1 VEDSLVHVSRFP
13 YEGWYIL
20 ARQETQTETTLEPQ
34 VGYPLFHPH
43 VTVELREV
51 ITSVFVIGIVV
62 DNSYTLVGR
71 ITDMHLRGRPYAR
84 RRPSVSN
91 CYYCGNTKNYFI

>member
-34 VGYPLFHPH
+34 VGYPLLHPN
-43 VTVELREV
+43 VAVKFWKV
-51 ITSVFVIGIVV
+51 FASVFVIGTVV
-62 DNSYTLVGR
+62 DDSYTFLGHIADVNLG
-71 ITDMHLRGRPYAR
+71 GRPYAR
-84 RRPSVSN
+84 R
-91 CYYCGNTKNYFI
+91 